1 MTTLALSESALAAG
15 RYAEALDRAKRAQEI
30 LGSGTVAGLQ
40 AQDVEFEAQR
50 LLQAQK

>member
-1 MTTLALSESALAAG
+1 MLALGEAALIGG
-15 RYAEALDRAKRAQEI
+15 RYTEALDRAKRAQKL
-30 LGSGTVAGLQ
+30 LGDGTVAGLQ